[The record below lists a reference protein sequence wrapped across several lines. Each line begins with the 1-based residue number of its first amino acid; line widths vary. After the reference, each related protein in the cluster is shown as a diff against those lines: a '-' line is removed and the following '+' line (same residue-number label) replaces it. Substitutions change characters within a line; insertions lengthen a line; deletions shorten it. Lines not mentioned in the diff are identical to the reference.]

1 MPRYHFVVRVSDH
14 THDDHEGVHLPNHEA
29 AREHGDRIVRELRE
43 DGYHDAALVIHDET
57 GLLIHSITS

>member
-29 AREHGDRIVRELRE
+29 AREHGDRIVRELKRRRLSRRRV
-43 DGYHDAALVIHDET
+43 GHT
-57 GLLIHSITS
+57 R